1 MWLAKIII
9 KMILSRIPISYG
21 IWKKFKIFRHGQME
35 NFDYSKSIFEGHF
48 KDLNKFNAITNPSIL
63 EIGPGDS
70 LFSMIF
76 SRMYSTNKF
85 YFLDVGDF
93 ANKDV
98 RLYRDLIKKLKSQG
112 FLENFCIKEDFSFDE
127 LISYS
132 NATYL
137 TLGLTDFRK
146 LKDESI
152 DYIFSHSVIE
162 HVRLYEL
169 DELIFH
175 MYRVIKPGGLISHNI
190 NYKDHL
196 SESLNNLRFSEKIWE
211 SDFFANSGFY
221 TNRVPA
227 IKMHSLFRNVGFKI
241 ISENFGSWSKLPIP
255 RSKISNDF
263 REFSNKDL
271 SNCTSSFIAQKDF

>member
-1 MWLAKIII
+1 
-9 KMILSRIPISYG
+9 
-21 IWKKFKIFRHGQME
+21 ME
-35 NFDYSKSIFEGHF
+35 SFDYSKRIFEGHF
-48 KDLNKFNAITNPSIL
+48 KDMKKFNAISNPLIL

-76 SRMYSTNKF
+76 SRKYSKNKF
-85 YFLDVGDF
+85 FFLDVDDF

-98 RLYRDLIKKLKSQG
+98 RFYKDLIRKLIKDDY
-112 FLENFCIKEDFSFDE
+112 LKNFDIKDNFSFDE
-127 LISYS
+127 LLSFS
-132 NATYL
+132 NAKYMTS
-137 TLGLTDFRK
+137 GLIDFKK
-146 LKDESI
+146 LKSESI
-152 DYIFSHSVIE
+152 DYIFSHSVLE

-169 DELIFH
+169 EELISQ

-211 SDFFANSGFY
+211 SDLLANSGFY

-227 IKMHSLFRNVGFKI
+227 IKMHRLFKNIGFQI
-241 ISENFGSWSKLPIP
+241 IKENFGSWNELPIP
-255 RSKISNDF
+255 RSKISDDF
-263 REFSNKDL
+263 KVFSDKEL

>member
-9 KMILSRIPISYG
+9 KVFLSRLPFNYS
-21 IWKKFKIFRHGQME
+21 IWKRFNIFKHGQME
-35 NFDYSKSIFEGHF
+35 SFDYSKRIFEGHY
-48 KDLNKFNAITNPSIL
+48 KDMNRFNSISNPSML

-76 SRMYSTNKF
+76 SRKYSKNKF
-85 YFLDVGDF
+85 YFLDVEDF

-98 RLYRDLIKKLKSQG
+98 NLYKKLIRKLVNKG
-112 FLENFCIKEDFSFDE
+112 YLKKFDIKADFSFDE
-127 LISYS
+127 LISFS
-132 NATYL
+132 NANYMTS
-137 TLGLTDFRK
+137 GLLDLKK
-146 LKDESI
+146 LKNESI
-152 DYIFSHSVIE
+152 DYIFSHSVLE

-169 DELIFH
+169 EELISQI
-175 MYRVIKPGGLISHNI
+175 YRVIKPGGIISHNI

-211 SDFFANSGFY
+211 SGLFANSGFY

-227 IKMHSLFRNVGFKI
+227 VKMHSLFKNIGFQI
-241 ISENFGSWSKLPIP
+241 VQESFGSWKNLPIQ

-263 REFSNKDL
+263 KLFSDKEL
-271 SNCTSSFIAQKDF
+271 SICTSSFIAHKRF